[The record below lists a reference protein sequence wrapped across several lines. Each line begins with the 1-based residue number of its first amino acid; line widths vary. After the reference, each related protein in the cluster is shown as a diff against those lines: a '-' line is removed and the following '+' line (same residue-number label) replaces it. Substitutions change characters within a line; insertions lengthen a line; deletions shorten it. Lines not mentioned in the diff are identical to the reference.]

1 MRSVL
6 ITDLRTPHVLVD
18 RPRVF
23 RNLARMQAAVEARGL
38 ALRPHAKTHKLAWL
52 AQQQI
57 AHGAVGVCCAKLG
70 EAEALASAG
79 ASDILVPY
87 PLNPVN
93 AGRVVAL
100 QERVSLSFVIDDLDV
115 ARAWSAAMQDAGRRA
130 DVLVKIDVGFHRCG
144 IDPALVGPVPVIE
157 AISALGGLRLRGL
170 ISHAGQCYHAHDDHE
185 LAQMA
190 HDERDLMVGIAER
203 CRARGI
209 AIDTIS
215 MGATPIARHSL
226 ALDGFTELRI
236 GNYVYFDRTQVGL
249 GAATWDDCALTV
261 IAMVVSRPA
270 PDRVILDCGS
280 KTLSNDGARGFG
292 QMPGFGALVPDMIDN
307 TPDPSCTLE
316 RLSEEHATVHVS
328 SGSRL
333 RIGDRVRV
341 IPNHSCVVSNLVNE
355 VAVVE
360 GMDVV
365 DLLPVTARGR
375 IS

>member
-23 RNLARMQAAVEARGL
+23 RNLARMQAAVKARGL

-93 AGRVVAL
+93 AARVVAL

-144 IDPALVGPVPVIE
+144 IDPALVDPVPVIE

-328 SGSRL
+328 SGSSL

-365 DLLPVTARGR
+365 DVLPVTARGR

>member
-1 MRSVL
+1 MR
-6 ITDLRTPHVLVD
+6 
-18 RPRVF
+18 
-23 RNLARMQAAVEARGL
+23 
-38 ALRPHAKTHKLAWL
+38 
-52 AQQQI
+52 
-57 AHGAVGVCCAKLG
+57 
-70 EAEALASAG
+70 
-79 ASDILVPY
+79 
-87 PLNPVN
+87 
-93 AGRVVAL
+93 
-100 QERVSLSFVIDDLDV
+100 
-115 ARAWSAAMQDAGRRA
+115 DAGRRA

-144 IDPALVGPVPVIE
+144 IDPSLVDPVPVIE

-170 ISHAGQCYHAHDDHE
+170 ISHAGQCYHAHHDDE

-190 HDERDLMVGIAER
+190 RDERDLMVGIAER

-316 RLSEEHATVHVS
+316 RLSEEHATVRVS
-328 SGSRL
+328 SRSAL

-365 DLLPVTARGR
+365 DVLPVTARGR